1 MKEELVITNQPKEIP
16 ELPVTN
22 CPPVINTIQFSI
34 PSNPISVNSYLKN
47 TQFGRK
53 FTPPKTKEYIEQTQI
68 SAKKHLL
75 LNKSSL
81 EQAQLPTSKPLT
93 MSLTYYFS
101 DKRRRDIDNYSK
113 CILDALQTI
122 IYNDDNQIQHLTL
135 SKCIDKENPRTE
147 VTIAIKEDN
156 SE

>member
-1 MKEELVITNQPKEIP
+1 MENQQTDPHKNKLE
-16 ELPVTN
+16 
-22 CPPVINTIQFSI
+22 FSI
-34 PSNPISVNSYLKN
+34 PNNPISVNNYLKN
-47 TQFGRK
+47 TQHGRR
-53 FTPPKTKEYIEQTQI
+53 FMPPKTKEYVEVVQTI
-68 SAKKHLL
+68 SKKHLL
-75 LNKSSL
+75 LNLSTI

>member
-1 MKEELVITNQPKEIP
+1 MNTNISK
-16 ELPVTN
+16 
-22 CPPVINTIQFSI
+22 TIHFSI
-34 PSNPISVNSYLKN
+34 PTNPISVNSYLKN
-47 TQFGRK
+47 TQYGRRYM
-53 FTPPKTKEYIEQTQI
+53 PPKTKEYVEQAQI

-135 SKCIDKENPRTE
+135 SKYIDRENPRTE
-147 VTIAIKEDN
+147 ITITIKEDN